1 MLNFLSVNFLA
12 VLASAIVFMVVG
24 FLWYSPVLFAKPWMA
39 LIGMTEEKMRQAS
52 SNTSPLMYLPT
63 FIGALVSSYILS
75 LFIHAAQM
83 TTLLGGLEMG
93 FLAALGFIIPSF
105 GSNYIFGGKPFKL
118 YLIDAGYQVVT
129 LTLSGAILGLW
140 H

>member
-12 VLASAIVFMVVG
+12 VLVAGIVFMVVG
-24 FLWYSPVLFAKPWMA
+24 FLWYSPVLFAKPWTA
-39 LIGMTEEKMRQAS
+39 LNRMTEEQIRQAS
-52 SNTSPLMYLPT
+52 SNSSPLMYLPT

-75 LFIHAAQM
+75 VFIHAAQM

-105 GSNYIFGGKPFKL
+105 GSNYVFSSRPFKL
-118 YLIDAGYQVVT
+118 YLIDAGYQVVS
-129 LTLSGAILGLW
+129 LTLAGMILGVW
-140 H
+140 R